1 MTPTTND
8 QFSPGASPSGSGS
21 GAGSSGGGLTEAA
34 RDEAGHLKD
43 TTLGASQQVAGTA
56 KEQAGEVAADVR
68 EQTRRLA
75 GQTRDQLAEQ
85 AGQQR
90 DRAVEGLRSV
100 GDELRGMAEHGQS
113 GWGSQLVR
121 QGADWTDQAA
131 DFIQN
136 RGAGEVLD
144 DIRGVARR
152 RPGAFLLAA
161 AAAGVV
167 AGRLSRAMAAGA
179 PGRSGSTGEFSGSQH
194 SGTPLT
200 TGPTTTGPVSTG
212 PADTGYQ
219 GGYGNGY
226 GDVGTPPAGTATGQ
240 PVAGT
245 TDMPGTGQPA
255 DDLRMPPPRP
265 TPSAP
270 DFDPGAPVQ
279 PGFGPGT
286 GR

>member
-8 QFSPGASPSGSGS
+8 QFSTGAPPSSS
-21 GAGSSGGGLTEAA
+21 GSSGGGLTEAA
-34 RDEAGHLKD
+34 RDQAGHLKD
-43 TTLGASQQVAGTA
+43 TTLEASQQVTGTA
-56 KEQAGEVAADVR
+56 KEKAGEVASDVR
-68 EQTRRLA
+68 EQTRQLV
-75 GQTRDQLAEQ
+75 GQTREQVAEQ

-100 GDELRGMAEHGQS
+100 GEELRGMAEHGQS
-113 GWGSQLVR
+113 GWGSQLAR
-121 QGADWTDQAA
+121 QGAEWTDQAA
-131 DFIQN
+131 DFIQD
-136 RGAGEVLD
+136 RGAGEVLE
-144 DIRGVARR
+144 DIRRAARR

-179 PGRSGSTGEFSGSQH
+179 PDR
-194 SGTPLT
+194 T
-200 TGPTTTGPVSTG
+200 TGQDDWSQTSRTSAPMSTGPVSTG
-212 PADTGYQ
+212 PASTGYQ

-240 PVAGT
+240 PLAGT
-245 TDMPGTGQPA
+245 TGAPA
-255 DDLRMPPPRP
+255 DDLLMPPPRP

-270 DFDPGAPVQ
+270 DLDPGAPVQ

>member
-8 QFSPGASPSGSGS
+8 QFSTGAPPSGSASSGS
-21 GAGSSGGGLTEAA
+21 GSGGGLTEAA
-34 RDEAGHLKD
+34 RDQAGHLKD
-43 TTLGASQQVAGTA
+43 TTLEASQQVTGTA
-56 KEQAGEVAADVR
+56 KEKAGEVASDVR
-68 EQTRRLA
+68 EQTRQLV
-75 GQTRDQLAEQ
+75 GQTREQVSEQ

-100 GDELRGMAEHGQS
+100 GEELRGMAEHGQS
-113 GWGSQLVR
+113 GWGSQLAR
-121 QGADWTDQAA
+121 QGAEWTDQAA
-131 DFIQN
+131 DFIQD
-136 RGAGEVLD
+136 RGAGEVLE
-144 DIRGVARR
+144 DIRRVARR

-179 PGRSGSTGEFSGSQH
+179 PDRSSSTGQDAWSQS
-194 SGTPLT
+194 SGTSAPMT
-200 TGPTTTGPVSTG
+200 TGPASTG
-212 PADTGYQ
+212 PASTGYQ

-245 TDMPGTGQPA
+245 TGMPGQAPA
-255 DDLRMPPPRP
+255 DDLLMPPPRP